1 MNNLQIFK
9 NSEFGEIRTVT
20 VFGRVEMEKEKMDKK
35 EELLHD
41 IISIIEVLPVCECQR
56 IKDYLSELYF
66 S

>member
-1 MNNLQIFK
+1 
-9 NSEFGEIRTVT
+9 
-20 VFGRVEMEKEKMDKK
+20 MEKEEMDKK

>member
-1 MNNLQIFK
+1 
-9 NSEFGEIRTVT
+9 
-20 VFGRVEMEKEKMDKK
+20 MEKEKMDKK

-41 IISIIEVLPVCECQR
+41 IISIIEVLPVCERQR